1 MRLAIGKVLQPAQ
14 LDEIRGLLDRAAFED
29 GRRTAGAAARQVKN
43 NLQVAPAS
51 EEYRRAGEIV
61 RIALDANE
69 AFQAAALPRAMSAP
83 LFARYEAGMGY
94 GAHVD
99 NALMRGPDLRT
110 DLAYTL
116 FLSGPDRYEGG
127 ELVLLEPE
135 GENSVKL
142 EAGDLFLYPATT
154 VHRVEVVRS
163 GLREVCV
170 GWVQSLVRD
179 PRVREMVFDLARA
192 KLLTGE
198 DSARPEAHELLAK
211 TLSNLLRMHIEP

>member
-14 LDEIRGLLDRAAFED
+14 LDEIRRLLDRAAFED

-43 NLQVAPAS
+43 NLQLAPAS
-51 EEYRRAGEIV
+51 EEYRRASEIV
-61 RIALDANE
+61 RAALEANE

-110 DLAYTL
+110 DLAFTL
-116 FLSGPDRYEGG
+116 FLAEPGDYEGG
-127 ELVLLEPE
+127 ELVLQEAE
-135 GENSVKL
+135 GENSIKL

-154 VHRVEVVRS
+154 VHRVEAVRS
-163 GLREVCV
+163 GRREVCV

-198 DSARPEAHELLAK
+198 DSSRREAHELLAK

>member
-43 NLQVAPAS
+43 NLQLAPAS
-51 EEYRRAGEIV
+51 EEYRRASEIV
-61 RIALDANE
+61 RAALEANE

-110 DLAYTL
+110 DLAFTL
-116 FLSGPDRYEGG
+116 FLAEPGDYEGG
-127 ELVLLEPE
+127 ELVLQEAE
-135 GENSVKL
+135 GENSIKL
-142 EAGDLFLYPATT
+142 EAGDLFIYPATT
-154 VHRVEVVRS
+154 VHRVEAVRS
-163 GLREVCV
+163 GRREVCV

-198 DSARPEAHELLAK
+198 GSARPEAHELLAK